1 MEYKISQPAGWD
13 KAPDEISCT
22 MRAHHNGKPGTL
34 PGAKHYTYCELFPLA
49 HCPILLSTLK
59 GHVLGSAKTCDIPAK
74 EGSASPRGG
83 YTVVCT
89 ALRALVMEK
98 KKKKSKVSA
107 LLKNFLVSCHFRS
120 S

>member
-1 MEYKISQPAGWD
+1 MVNLVPYQEQSI
-13 KAPDEISCT
+13 
-22 MRAHHNGKPGTL
+22 N
-34 PGAKHYTYCELFPLA
+34 TYCEWFLLA

-89 ALRALVMEK
+89 ALRSLVMRK
-98 KKKKSKVSA
+98 KKKGKVSA
-107 LLKNFLVSCHFRS
+107 LLKKFLVSCHFRS